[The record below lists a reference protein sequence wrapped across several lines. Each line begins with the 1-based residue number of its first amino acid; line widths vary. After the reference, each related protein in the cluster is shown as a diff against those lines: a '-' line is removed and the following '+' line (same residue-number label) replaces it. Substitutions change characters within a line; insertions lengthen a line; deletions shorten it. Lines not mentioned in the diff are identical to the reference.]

1 MIRIAIEPKT
11 KADQDKL
18 AGALERLALEDP
30 SFQVVTDEDTGQTLI
45 AGMGELH
52 LEIIVDRLL
61 REFKVSANVGKP
73 QVAYRE
79 TITANAEAEGSF
91 VRQGVGKNQFGVCTL
106 EVAPNE
112 KAQACL

>member
-1 MIRIAIEPKT
+1 
-11 KADQDKL
+11 
-18 AGALERLALEDP
+18 
-30 SFQVVTDEDTGQTLI
+30 
-45 AGMGELH
+45 MGELH

-79 TITANAEAEGSF
+79 TITANAEADGSF

-112 KAQACL
+112 KGAGLSLRVQCGHLKSLLSLSMQFEKVPKTVTRVVHSQDFQWSM